1 MAPLPL
7 SRLEFVATSVA
18 EELGFIALA
27 DLAAASPGEEAR
39 VIGGHMVS
47 LHALRW
53 QLELPRE
60 TLDADLGVTPEIV
73 QTPDLIDRLLRLGY
87 ERLGGNRFGRRIEG
101 LPAIE
106 GETPQAIVDV
116 LVPSYT
122 SRPRHNRTFGD
133 HLTTTE
139 VPGLA
144 GALLRPAIDVPI
156 TFRRRNGLQI
166 QTAVRIPDE
175 VAALVL
181 KVMARTIRRESKD
194 AVDVWRCLEICHAAG
209 VSNADLGPDAD
220 AVITVLD
227 EDFGRAKPGIAAIRS
242 ARGLATGST
251 LALETRIR
259 ALVDSV
265 LPSS

>member
-1 MAPLPL
+1 
-7 SRLEFVATSVA
+7 VATSVA

-47 LHALRW
+47 LHTLRW
-53 QLELPRE
+53 KLDLPRE

-116 LVPSYT
+116 LVPSHT

-144 GALLRPAIDVPI
+144 GARLVKRS
-156 TFRRRNGLQI
+156 RSGLEPVGPHIFI
-166 QTAVRIPDE
+166 QELD
-175 VAALVL
+175 
-181 KVMARTIRRESKD
+181 
-194 AVDVWRCLEICHAAG
+194 VDVGKADVQSHASIVPVAG
-209 VSNADLGPDAD
+209 VGHQPFHAGPR
-220 AVITVLD
+220 
-227 EDFGRAKPGIAAIRS
+227 EKERASAARVS
-242 ARGLATGST
+242 
-251 LALETRIR
+251 
-259 ALVDSV
+259 
-265 LPSS
+265 